1 MVSLQVQTEHFG
13 IGVNPK
19 QVGTYFGKK
28 TAEKLNHIEN
38 NPFAVIVTFLMI
50 HQELIPSMID
60 AVSITPG
67 GLFKMLCM
75 GMVVAEFNDVI
86 FKSSRKTF
94 NFIQVDINKKI
105 CIVDEKS
112 DEVKAWK

>member
-1 MVSLQVQTEHFG
+1 
-13 IGVNPK
+13 
-19 QVGTYFGKK
+19 
-28 TAEKLNHIEN
+28 
-38 NPFAVIVTFLMI
+38 
-50 HQELIPSMID
+50 
-60 AVSITPG
+60 
-67 GLFKMLCM
+67 MLCM